1 MFNMFNKESKINIL
15 CLGAHSDD
23 IEIGCGGTILRIL
36 QEFDNIWVKWI
47 VFSALKDRKTE
58 AVQSA
63 KNFLNSVKKQD
74 VIIKDYKENYFPF
87 IGDKIKDYYDE
98 IKYNYNPDI
107 IFTHYKNDAHQDHK
121 IISDITW
128 NTFRNHMILEYEIP
142 KYDGDLG
149 SPNVFIKL
157 PENVCQQKIEYVMNT
172 FKTQKRK
179 NWFTDDTFWSLLRLR
194 GMEAKSPSK
203 YAEAF
208 YCKKIIF

>member
-1 MFNMFNKESKINIL
+1 MFNILNKESKINIL

-36 QEFDNIWVKWI
+36 QEFDNICVKWI
-47 VFSALKDRKTE
+47 VFSALNDRKTE

-63 KNFLNSVKKQD
+63 KNFLNNVKKQN

-98 IKYNYNPDI
+98 IKYNFNPDI

-142 KYDGDLG
+142 KYDGDFG
-149 SPNVFIKL
+149 SPNLFIKL
-157 PENVCQQKIEYVMNT
+157 PENVCQKKINYIMNN

-179 NWFTDDTFWSLLRLR
+179 NWFTDDTFWALLRLR